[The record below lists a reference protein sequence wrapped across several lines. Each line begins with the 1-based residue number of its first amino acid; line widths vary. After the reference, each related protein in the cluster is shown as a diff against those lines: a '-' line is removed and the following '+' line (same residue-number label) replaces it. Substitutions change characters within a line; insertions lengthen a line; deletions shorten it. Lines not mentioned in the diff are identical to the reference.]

1 MATTVEAMN
10 TDLAGAKRS
19 VRAWR
24 LVAAG
29 VTLIVGAWCTWAS
42 LRIAPG
48 DPHFLPMATLLALT
62 WMTGAIVT
70 GGRPTM
76 VEAGSR
82 WRLAIGIGV
91 ALCLA
96 SVVGGAVVRFVPYIG
111 DIVLEVLAH
120 SASGPLPLIAVVTA
134 VAGLS
139 EELFFRGALYS
150 LTKVHPVVLT
160 TSIYA
165 LVTAASGNIMLVGA
179 AVLVGGVTAV
189 QRSLT
194 GGIAVSAATHVLWAM
209 TMLFALPH
217 LLG

>member
-1 MATTVEAMN
+1 MN
-10 TDLAGAKRS
+10 TDISDAKQS
-19 VRAWR
+19 VPTWR

-29 VTLIVGAWCTWAS
+29 LTLVVGAWCTWAS
-42 LRIAPG
+42 LSTAPG
-48 DPHFLPMATLLALT
+48 DPDFLPMATLLALT
-62 WMTGAIVT
+62 WLIGAVVT
-70 GGRPTM
+70 AGRPTL
-76 VEAGSR
+76 VVAGSR

-91 ALCLA
+91 ALCVA
-96 SVVGGAVVRFVPYIG
+96 SIVGGAVVGFVPYIG
-111 DIVLEVLAH
+111 NIVLEVLAH
-120 SASGPLPLIAVVTA
+120 SASGPLPVIAAVTA
-134 VAGLS
+134 AAGLS

-150 LTKVHPVVLT
+150 LAKVHPIVVT
-160 TSIYA
+160 TCIYA

-194 GGIAVSAATHVLWAM
+194 GGIAVSVGTHVLWAM

>member
-1 MATTVEAMN
+1 MN
-10 TDLAGAKRS
+10 TDTSDAKQS
-19 VRAWR
+19 VPTWR

-29 VTLIVGAWCTWAS
+29 VTLAVGAWCTWAS

-48 DPHFLPMATLLALT
+48 DPDFLPMATLLALT
-62 WMTGAIVT
+62 WLTGAIVV
-70 GGRPTM
+70 GGRPRL

-91 ALCLA
+91 ALCVA
-96 SVVGGAVVRFVPYIG
+96 SLVGGALVRFVPYVG
-111 DIVLEVLAH
+111 EIVLEVLAH
-120 SASGPLPLIAVVTA
+120 SASGPLALIAVVTA
-134 VAGLS
+134 AAGLA

-150 LTKVHPVVLT
+150 LTKVHPIVVT
-160 TSIYA
+160 TCIYA

-194 GGIAVSAATHVLWAM
+194 GGIAVSVGTHVLWAM